1 MNTLK
6 YSSSEMDDTLNHN
19 YIKKPLG
26 KSLDHFKY
34 NGNNNNDSFIF
45 ILNSLSNSFNNFYD
59 STMKTFQDVNH
70 NNLTL
75 SNQILFIKYLLSVIK
90 NKIEVNVEIKNEV
103 EKLNSH
109 MEKIDI
115 NKKILD
121 KNILTINNSCLAYHN
136 HFEKMIKKLKNIN
149 FRKKYESSRKNRK
162 NYLIEDNNI
171 NYEYNNYRNI
181 SNYKRDYDSCKTSI
195 DKDKKDFMKLNSSNR
210 YHELNSNGLNSFE
223 KKKYKRSSYD
233 KKINNLYYQKI
244 KNNLARFNSSL
255 LNNDNRNRNDY
266 QIYNSQNDNKNI
278 RLFNIKNNNINQYNS
293 KNSNYDKLY
302 YNRGKLGS
310 NKKNNFRCASVSD
323 APQNKSNAY
332 DNNFNEGNLQAK
344 DNNHISNVY
353 KKLELELALKII
365 TFIKLNNSINNIE
378 DNFNEK
384 IQKFNKLKNYILYLS
399 NNIIDKYKKN
409 SQFTDIRNIEEENK
423 LLNMKYKNLKKNMEI
438 LKQKYNNLLIKSN
451 YFNNNISPKKSE
463 LKNMKKDSDFNTEL
477 LLSQKIADVTNLS
490 HKNSEFLF
498 QINKLQKE
506 KESLIQKLEDK
517 EKSLNNNNKINKNN
531 DKEIESI
538 ISNNNIIK
546 INEESI
552 EKYKKEINQMNEENL
567 KLNNEIKKLNEKI
580 NKLNEI
586 NNINKNNNTKYEKEI
601 IQKNNEIESLNKKI
615 NELNRI
621 NINNENGNNS
631 KLQEE
636 IIEKINQIE
645 NMNKKMTELKQ
656 INNKNENKIKE
667 LIEEQKNKEKI
678 SKEKIETLTKNNQK
692 LSKEN
697 EEYSN
702 NKKNNINEINKL
714 KNTINELETKLNNN
728 INELNSKIISS
739 DENQDSIDNN
749 KNIKNKKII
758 DEYEH
763 QIELLKET
771 NKIINKSNEELKTKN
786 ETILKELND
795 LKNNDNKTNI
805 DTKEVYNSEQ
815 YIIICDKS
823 KDGLKWF
830 LLKDK
835 KYTNDKNNYD
845 NLFWVDNNK
854 IENIKNYNKFKSEE
868 DEMNEIIISNI
879 KKLEEK
885 ENIISQLKYKINN
898 YEKNNSA
905 FMDVTSDSK
914 KKMNKSKSEQSMK
927 NKSNNNSHI
936 FSNSK
941 NRHNNIDDF
950 DQNLDDN
957 IKDDYSKNKYF
968 YLEGQ
973 GLGLLNK

>member
-1 MNTLK
+1 MNPLK
-6 YSSSEMDDTLNHN
+6 YSSSEMDDTLTNN

-26 KSLDHFKY
+26 KSLNHFNY
-34 NGNNNNDSFIF
+34 NGNNNKDSFIS

-103 EKLNSH
+103 EKLSSH
-109 MEKIDI
+109 LEKIDN

-121 KNILTINNSCLAYHN
+121 QNILTINNSCLAYHN

-149 FRKKYESSRKNRK
+149 YRIKYESSRKNRK
-162 NYLIEDNNI
+162 NYIIEDNNI
-171 NYEYNNYRNI
+171 NYIYNNHRNI
-181 SNYKRDYDSCKTSI
+181 INYKRDYDSCKTSI
-195 DKDKKDFMKLNSSNR
+195 DKDAKDLLKSNSSNR

-244 KNNLARFNSSL
+244 KNNITRFNSSL
-255 LNNDNRNRNDY
+255 LNNDNRNDY
-266 QIYNSQNDNKNI
+266 QIHNNQNDNKNI
-278 RLFNIKNNNINQYNS
+278 RLFNIKKNNINQYNS
-293 KNSNYDKLY
+293 KKNNYEKFY

-310 NKKNNFRCASVSD
+310 NKKNNFRCSSVSD
-323 APQNKSNAY
+323 APQNISNIY
-332 DNNFNEGNLQAK
+332 DNNYNEGNLQVK
-344 DNNHISNVY
+344 DNNHINNGY
-353 KKLELELALKII
+353 KKLELELALKVI
-365 TFIKLNNSINNIE
+365 TFIKLNNNINNID
-378 DNFNEK
+378 DNFKEK
-384 IQKFNKLKNYILYLS
+384 IQKFNNLKNYILYLS
-399 NNIIDKYKKN
+399 KNIINKYKKN
-409 SQFTDIRNIEEENK
+409 SQNIDIRNIEEENK
-423 LLNMKYKNLKKNMEI
+423 LINMKYNNLKKNMDI
-438 LKQKYNNLLIKSN
+438 LKQKYNNLLIKNN
-451 YFNNNISPKKSE
+451 YISNNISPKKFE
-463 LKNMKKDSDFNTEL
+463 IKNMKKDSEFNTEL

-498 QINKLQKE
+498 EINKLQKE

-517 EKSLNNNNKINKNN
+517 EKSINNENKIDKNN

-546 INEESI
+546 INEENI
-552 EKYKKEINQMNEENL
+552 EKYKNEINQMNEENL

-601 IQKNNEIESLNKKI
+601 MQKNNEIESFNKKI
-615 NELNRI
+615 NELSRI

-636 IIEKINQIE
+636 IIEKINEIE
-645 NMNKKMTELKQ
+645 NMNKKLTDLKQ

-697 EEYSN
+697 EDYSN
-702 NKKNNINEINKL
+702 NKKSNINEINNL
-714 KNTINELETKLNNN
+714 KNTINELQTKLNNS
-728 INELNSKIISS
+728 IKELNSKKISS
-739 DENQDSIDNN
+739 EENQDSIDNN
-749 KNIKNKKII
+749 KSIKNKKII

-771 NKIINKSNEELKTKN
+771 NKLISKSNDELKTKN

-805 DTKEVYNSEQ
+805 ITKEVYNSEQ
-815 YIIICDKS
+815 YLIICDKS

-854 IENIKNYNKFKSEE
+854 IENIKKYNKFKSED

-914 KKMNKSKSEQSMK
+914 KKMNKSKSEQTMK

-936 FSNSK
+936 FSSSK
-941 NRHNNIDDF
+941 NRYSNNGDF
-950 DQNLDDN
+950 EQNLDDN
-957 IKDDYSKNKYF
+957 IKDDYSKNQYF
-968 YLEGQ
+968 YLEGK

>member
-1 MNTLK
+1 MNPLK
-6 YSSSEMDDTLNHN
+6 YSSSEMDDTLTHN

-26 KSLDHFKY
+26 KSLNHFNY
-34 NGNNNNDSFIF
+34 NGNNNNDSFIS

-103 EKLNSH
+103 EKLSSH
-109 MEKIDI
+109 LEKIDN

-121 KNILTINNSCLAYHN
+121 QNILTINNSCLAYHS

-149 FRKKYESSRKNRK
+149 FRIKYESSRKNRK

-171 NYEYNNYRNI
+171 NYIYNNHRNI
-181 SNYKRDYDSCKTSI
+181 INYKRDYDSCKTSI
-195 DKDKKDFMKLNSSNR
+195 DKDTKDFLKSNSSNR
-210 YHELNSNGLNSFE
+210 YHEVNSNGLDSFE

-244 KNNLARFNSSL
+244 KNNIARFNSSL
-255 LNNDNRNRNDY
+255 LNNDNRNDY
-266 QIYNSQNDNKNI
+266 QIHNNQNDNINI
-278 RLFNIKNNNINQYNS
+278 RLFNIKKNNINQYNS
-293 KNSNYDKLY
+293 KKNNYEKFY

-310 NKKNNFRCASVSD
+310 NKKNNFRCSSVSD
-323 APQNKSNAY
+323 APQNISNIY
-332 DNNFNEGNLQAK
+332 DNNYNEGNLQIK
-344 DNNHISNVY
+344 DNNHINNGY
-353 KKLELELALKII
+353 KKLELELALKVI
-365 TFIKLNNSINNIE
+365 TFIKLNNNINNID
-378 DNFNEK
+378 DNFKEK
-384 IQKFNKLKNYILYLS
+384 IQKFNNLKNYILYLS
-399 NNIIDKYKKN
+399 KNIINKYKKN
-409 SQFTDIRNIEEENK
+409 SQNTDIRNIEEENK
-423 LLNMKYKNLKKNMEI
+423 LINMKYQNLKKNMDI
-438 LKQKYNNLLIKSN
+438 LKQKYNNLLIKNN
-451 YFNNNISPKKSE
+451 YISNNISPKKFE
-463 LKNMKKDSDFNTEL
+463 LKNIKKDSEFNTEL

-498 QINKLQKE
+498 EINKLQKE

-517 EKSLNNNNKINKNN
+517 EKSINNDNKIDKNN
-531 DKEIESI
+531 DNKEIESI

-546 INEESI
+546 INEENI

-601 IQKNNEIESLNKKI
+601 MQKNNEIESLNKKI
-615 NELNRI
+615 NELSRI

-636 IIEKINQIE
+636 IIEKINEIE
-645 NMNKKMTELKQ
+645 NMNKKLTELKQ

-667 LIEEQKNKEKI
+667 IIEEQKNKEKI

-697 EEYSN
+697 EDYSN
-702 NKKNNINEINKL
+702 NKKSNINEINNL
-714 KNTINELETKLNNN
+714 KNTINKLQTKLNNS
-728 INELNSKIISS
+728 IKELNSKKISS
-739 DENQDSIDNN
+739 EENQDSIDNN
-749 KNIKNKKII
+749 KSIKNKKII

-771 NKIINKSNEELKTKN
+771 NKLISKSNDELKTKN

-815 YIIICDKS
+815 YLIICDKS

-854 IENIKNYNKFKSEE
+854 IENIKKYNKFKSEE

-914 KKMNKSKSEQSMK
+914 KKMNKSKSEQTMK

-936 FSNSK
+936 FSSSK
-941 NRHNNIDDF
+941 NRYSNNGDF
-950 DQNLDDN
+950 EQNLDDN
-957 IKDDYSKNKYF
+957 IKDDYSKNQYF
-968 YLEGQ
+968 YLEGK